1 MPAEFPILLEMAAVL
16 LLAGV
21 GAGLIAGLLG
31 VGGGIILVPVLYYL
45 FTAMGI
51 DEAVR
56 MHVAVGTSLTTIIA
70 TSIASIHAHHKRGAV
85 DLALLRSWGPGI
97 LIGTL
102 IGGLIASAVKGAAL
116 TGIFATLATLIG
128 LYMALGQRTM
138 VISNHLPGPLG
149 AYSLGALIGGISTMM
164 GIGGGSLSVPILSL
178 FGYPI
183 HRAIGTAAAIG
194 FIIGVP
200 GPLYFMFSGWNV
212 SGLPPYSLGYVNLLG
227 TALIVPASM
236 LLAPLGARLSHRLNT
251 RKLKTIFGI
260 FLMIMAGQM
269 LVKIFRG

>member
-1 MPAEFPILLEMAAVL
+1 MIIETSVLMEMAAIL

-31 VGGGIILVPVLYYL
+31 VGGGIILVPVLYHL
-45 FTAMGI
+45 FAVMGV

-70 TSIASIHAHHKRGAV
+70 TSIASIRAHYKKGAV
-85 DLALLRSWGPGI
+85 DLALLRSWGPAI
-97 LIGTL
+97 LIGTI
-102 IGGLIASAVKGAAL
+102 IGGLIAGSVKGPVL
-116 TGIFATLATLIG
+116 TGVFAVLATVIG

-138 VISNHLPGPLG
+138 TVSNHLPGFIG
-149 AYSLGALIGGISTMM
+149 TYSLGALIGGVSTMM

-200 GPLYFMFSGWNV
+200 GTIQFIISGWNV
-212 SGLPPYSLGYVNLLG
+212 PHLPPYSLGYVNLLG
-227 TALIVPASM
+227 AALIVPASM
-236 LLAPLGARLSHRLNT
+236 LLAPVGARLSHRLNT
-251 RKLKTIFGI
+251 RKLKTIFGV
-260 FLMIMAGQM
+260 FLMLTAGRM
-269 LVKIFRG
+269 LLKTFWG

>member
-102 IGGLIASAVKGAAL
+102 IGGLIASAVKGSAL

-200 GPLYFMFSGWNV
+200 GTLYFMFSGWNV

>member
-70 TSIASIHAHHKRGAV
+70 TSIASIRAHHKRGAV

-200 GPLYFMFSGWNV
+200 GTLYFMFSGWNV

>member
-1 MPAEFPILLEMAAVL
+1 MPAEFPILLEMAVVL

-70 TSIASIHAHHKRGAV
+70 TSIASIRAHHKRGAV

-200 GPLYFMFSGWNV
+200 GTLYFMFSGWNV

>member
-70 TSIASIHAHHKRGAV
+70 TSIASIRAHHKRGAV

-102 IGGLIASAVKGAAL
+102 IGGLIASAVKGSAL

-200 GPLYFMFSGWNV
+200 GTLYFMFSGWNV